1 LQYDKTTITMTGLI
15 ITASNKADLKLFS
28 DLARRIGI
36 TAKPM
41 SDEDIL
47 DYGLLKAMEEGRK
60 TKFVSRERV
69 MKKLTKDED

>member
-1 LQYDKTTITMTGLI
+1 MTGLI

-28 DLARRIGI
+28 DLARRLGI
-36 TAKPM
+36 KAKPM

-47 DYGLLKAMEEGRK
+47 DYGLLRAMEEGRK

-69 MKKLTKDED
+69 MENLFSGIVEQEDIN